1 MAHPKEP
8 ESPRPPSTE
17 PPIRPSHYVLLT
29 IFALG
34 LATVLLS
41 VVGFES
47 IDRIRYDELKRFI
60 REDRVEWVQLSSE
73 EILGAYREGRAPAP
87 AGGHGSAASRPER
100 FRTVRVTDDGLVPL
114 LEQKGVAFRGLAES
128 RFGSQWTWILYLLVT
143 VGFMVILW
151 GGVFR
156 RMGGPQG
163 GVLAFGKSRGKVFQD
178 DDVDVDF
185 SDVAGVDEA
194 KEELREIIEFLARP
208 EKYHRIG
215 AKIPKGV
222 LLVGPPGTG
231 KTLLARAVAG
241 EAKVP
246 FISISGSEFVEM
258 FVGVGAARVR
268 DLFEQA
274 AKVAP
279 AIVFI
284 DELDALGRSRGAASL
299 GGGSNEER
307 EQTLNQLLV
316 EMDGFAPHQAVIIM
330 AATNRPEILDSAL
343 LRPGRFDR
351 QVLVDRPD
359 RRGRFEILGVHVRHV
374 KLDADVEL
382 GVIAARTPG
391 FAGADLAN
399 LVNEAAILAARD
411 GRQAVGMGD
420 FSRAIDRVVAGLE
433 RKSRIIGDEER
444 RRVAYHEVGHALA
457 TTLAGGEEAI
467 HKISIVP
474 RGMGALG
481 FTMQL
486 PTEEK
491 YLMTESAIRAK
502 LVGLLG
508 GRAAE
513 QVVFG
518 DPSTGAQDDLRKAT
532 DIARAMVTEYG
543 MSEAIGPVSVGA
555 DRRPLFVPGGG
566 LSGLGREPGS
576 KLQDAVDAEVRRIVE
591 QALEAALGLLAS
603 QRPTLERITAALIEA
618 EVLEGDVLAELLGQ
632 ARAPAPSGPAQ
643 SLEAVP

>member
-1 MAHPKEP
+1 
-8 ESPRPPSTE
+8 
-17 PPIRPSHYVLLT
+17 
-29 IFALG
+29 
-34 LATVLLS
+34 
-41 VVGFES
+41 
-47 IDRIRYDELKRFI
+47 
-60 REDRVEWVQLSSE
+60 
-73 EILGAYREGRAPAP
+73 
-87 AGGHGSAASRPER
+87 
-100 FRTVRVTDDGLVPL
+100 
-114 LEQKGVAFRGLAES
+114 
-128 RFGSQWTWILYLLVT
+128 
-143 VGFMVILW
+143 
-151 GGVFR
+151 
-156 RMGGPQG
+156 
-163 GVLAFGKSRGKVFQD
+163 
-178 DDVDVDF
+178 
-185 SDVAGVDEA
+185 
-194 KEELREIIEFLARP
+194 
-208 EKYHRIG
+208 
-215 AKIPKGV
+215 
-222 LLVGPPGTG
+222 
-231 KTLLARAVAG
+231 
-241 EAKVP
+241 
-246 FISISGSEFVEM
+246 
-258 FVGVGAARVR
+258 
-268 DLFEQA
+268 
-274 AKVAP
+274 
-279 AIVFI
+279 
-284 DELDALGRSRGAASL
+284 
-299 GGGSNEER
+299 
-307 EQTLNQLLV
+307 
-316 EMDGFAPHQAVIIM
+316 
-330 AATNRPEILDSAL
+330 
-343 LRPGRFDR
+343 
-351 QVLVDRPD
+351 
-359 RRGRFEILGVHVRHV
+359 
-374 KLDADVEL
+374 DVEL